1 MQYRLNLID
10 CSIWSQAQQ
19 TIDLA
24 SRAALYF
31 SRCHASKSQGA
42 MEDKPVSLDSLC
54 SGHGNCVG
62 GTEGTAMSLYNISVP
77 TFMKGISC
85 IPFSAKAGPV

>member
-1 MQYRLNLID
+1 
-10 CSIWSQAQQ
+10 
-19 TIDLA
+19 
-24 SRAALYF
+24 
-31 SRCHASKSQGA
+31 